1 MCLCICNRANSSKDD
16 VLEMV
21 GKYSRDSLDFQVHV
35 RKWIIINF
43 IVFIINN
50 CFYYPV
56 MYSKIIINVLAT
68 LIVLCV
74 VSEDLFIWL
83 LSI

>member
-35 RKWIIINF
+35 RKWIIIYCF
-43 IVFIINN
+43 KINN

-74 VSEDLFIWL
+74 VSEDLFI
-83 LSI
+83 